1 MIPKFLITSILFI
14 CLTTNNIYSQIKVF
28 PNNKISFG
36 TTFSPSNFGVDKV
49 FITTKTAF
57 AKNATAINSSAL
69 IRGNNNFSTSTSPDF
84 TWFNDDVTG
93 LYHPASNK
101 IGFSVSGNERV
112 LISYA
117 NIKINSVY
125 DWYHTLYINAT
136 TPNTVGYHMQY
147 GGQDN
152 FYVHASGW
160 IYCQGSYIHSD
171 SSFKKEI
178 REIPDALNKVKA
190 LEGVYYKL
198 NYADSMAVFNS
209 DENQIG
215 LIAQQ
220 VEKVVPEVVKT
231 MHDGTKAV
239 AYQNLV
245 ALLIEAV
252 KEQQIQIE
260 ELKSN
265 SFKSTSS
272 PGNTTQNSSSDNN
285 NVLFQNHPNPFN
297 TKTTIQY
304 SVSSVSDNTKIH
316 IFNMQGTLI
325 KTYKVLNKGTGQ
337 ITINASELKAGM
349 YMYSL
354 IVNGKLIDT
363 KRMILT
369 R

>member
-1 MIPKFLITSILFI
+1 MKTIKIFLSAFFIIILVSANAQLKVFQDGSVSIGGTISLPWPFKLQVAGNTVFSQTQNTITSAAMIRGL
-14 CLTTNNIYSQIKVF
+14 NDY
-28 PNNKISFG
+28 
-36 TTFSPSNFGVDKV
+36 
-49 FITTKTAF
+49 
-57 AKNATAINSSAL
+57 SSA
-69 IRGNNNFSTSTSPDF
+69 STPDF
-84 TWFNDDVTG
+84 TWFNNDLTG
-93 LYHPASNK
+93 FYHPALNK
-101 IGFSVSGNERV
+101 IGFSVSGIERV
-112 LISYA
+112 LVSNID
-117 NIKINSVY
+117 IKINSLH
-125 DWYHTLYINAT
+125 DWYHTLYIKAN

-171 SSFKKEI
+171 SSFKKDVY
-178 REIPDALNKVKA
+178 EIPNALSKVME

-198 NYADSMAVFNS
+198 NYSDSMAIFNN

-252 KEQQIQIE
+252 KEQQYQIE
-260 ELKSN
+260 ELKNN
-265 SFKSTSS
+265 SFKSTSLTAD
-272 PGNTTQNSSSDNN
+272 PNQNKLDIGK

-297 TKTTIQY
+297 SKTTIKY
-304 SVSSVSDNTKIH
+304 SVANEISNAHIL

-325 KTYKVLNKGTGQ
+325 KTFNILEKGTGQ
-337 ITINASELKAGM
+337 ITINSSELNAGM

-354 IVNGKLIDT
+354 IVDGKLIDT

-369 R
+369 EN

>member
-1 MIPKFLITSILFI
+1 MFTCFLTS
-14 CLTTNNIYSQIKVF
+14 NVQSQIKVF

-36 TTFSPSNFGVDKV
+36 TTIAPSNFGVNKI
-49 FITTKTAF
+49 FITNKMAF
-57 AKNATAINSSAL
+57 AKNTNTIISSGL
-69 IRGNNNFSTSTSPDF
+69 IRGNNNYSSALTPDF
-84 TWFNDDVTG
+84 TWYNNDVTG
-93 LYHPASNK
+93 FYHPALNK
-101 IGFSVSGNERV
+101 IGLSVSGIERV
-112 LISYA
+112 LVSNID
-117 NIKINSVY
+117 IKINSLH
-125 DWYHTLYINAT
+125 DWYHTLYIKAN

-171 SSFKKEI
+171 SSFKKDVY
-178 REIPDALNKVKA
+178 EIPDALSKVME

-198 NYADSMAVFNS
+198 NYSDSMAVFNN

-231 MHDGTKAV
+231 MHDGTKAI

-252 KEQQIQIE
+252 KEQQYQIE
-260 ELKSN
+260 ELKNN
-265 SFKSTSS
+265 SFKSTGLANN
-272 PGNTTQNSSSDNN
+272 PNQNNFAISK
-285 NVLFQNHPNPFN
+285 NVLFQNRPNPFN
-297 TKTTIQY
+297 SKTTIKY
-304 SVSSVSDNTKIH
+304 SVTNEINNAQIF

-325 KTYKVLNKGTGQ
+325 TTFKIIEKGTGQ
-337 ITINASELKAGM
+337 ITINSSELNAGM

-354 IVNGKLIDT
+354 IVDGKLIDT

-369 R
+369 Q

>member
-1 MIPKFLITSILFI
+1 MFSKYLVSLFI
-14 CLTTNNIYSQIKVF
+14 CTIFFTSNVKSQIKVF

-36 TTFSPSNFGVDKV
+36 TTIVPSNFGVDKI
-49 FITTKTAF
+49 FITDKIAF
-57 AKNATAINSSAL
+57 AKNANTINSSAL
-69 IRGNNNFSTSTSPDF
+69 IRGNNNYSSATTPDF
-84 TWFNDDVTG
+84 TWYNNDVTG
-93 LYHPASNK
+93 FYHPALNK
-101 IGFSVSGNERV
+101 IGLSISGSERV
-112 LISYA
+112 LVSNTY
-117 NIKINSVY
+117 IKINSLN

-136 TPNTVGYHMQY
+136 TSNTVGYHMQY

-171 SSFKKEI
+171 SSFKKDVY
-178 REIPDALNKVKA
+178 EIPDALSKVKA

-198 NYADSMAVFNS
+198 NYADSMAVFNN
-209 DENQIG
+209 DKNQMG

-231 MHDGTKAV
+231 MHDGTKAI

-252 KEQQIQIE
+252 KEQQYQIE
-260 ELKSN
+260 ELKNN
-265 SFKSTSS
+265 SFKSTSLAI
-272 PGNTTQNSSSDNN
+272 NNNQNNLAISK

-297 TKTTIQY
+297 SKTIIKYTITNEI
-304 SVSSVSDNTKIH
+304 SNARIL

-325 KTYKVLNKGTGQ
+325 KTYNNITKGTGT
-337 ITINASELKAGM
+337 ITINSSELKAGM

-354 IVNGKLIDT
+354 IVDGKLIDT

-369 R
+369 Q